1 MTETSIIMSW
11 VDHAKLTDM
20 VEVYRN
26 GRKGPDAKA
35 FERLAG
41 ELARARLVAAEDI
54 PSDVVT
60 MDTQAKVRDLDSDE
74 VFAFTL
80 SWPEQADA
88 ASARINVLAPLG
100 MALLGCR
107 VGQQIEWPVPNGV
120 RRLRVEEVLFQPE
133 NGSPPEAC

>member
-1 MTETSIIMSW
+1 MKDTSIIITW
-11 VDHAKLTDM
+11 PDHAQLTAM
-20 VEVYRN
+20 VEARRN
-26 GRKGPDAKA
+26 SRNGPDAKA

-41 ELARARLVAAEDI
+41 ELARARLVAAQDI
-54 PSDVVT
+54 PPDVVT
-60 MDTQAKVRDLDSDE
+60 MNTKAKVRDLDSNE

-88 ASARINVLAPLG
+88 ANERINVLAPLG

-107 VGQQIEWPVPNGV
+107 VGQQVEWPVPGGT
-120 RRLRVEEVLFQPE
+120 RRLRIEGVLFQPE